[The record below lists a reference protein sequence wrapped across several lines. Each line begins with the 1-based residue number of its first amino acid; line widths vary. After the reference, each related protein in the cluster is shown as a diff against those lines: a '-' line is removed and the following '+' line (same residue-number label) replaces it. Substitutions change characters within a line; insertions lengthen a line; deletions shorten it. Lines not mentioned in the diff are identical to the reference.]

1 MVSNVLVSL
10 ERAVNRLE
18 AEVVKAE
25 AAKAKAAKVSAATLE
40 EEATATA
47 SAASAPVETRE
58 DSVPVPVLASEE
70 KSSSPRCRSSMER
83 FHLAPKPESERRR
96 CRPLTDS

>member
-1 MVSNVLVSL
+1 MVSNVLVGL

-25 AAKAKAAKVSAATLE
+25 AAKVSAATLE

-47 SAASAPVETRE
+47 TASVETRE

-70 KSSSPRCRSSMER
+70 KSS
-83 FHLAPKPESERRR
+83 
-96 CRPLTDS
+96 